1 MVAARPATRFGPQ
14 ARKYKLVSMNVQ
26 GMEGKRGSA
35 TAAKGSA
42 IIETIAQQL
51 RSRAKDAPVA
61 YALQETWM
69 TAPPG
74 KVWWM
79 KEHIGCLF
87 LYSGETTM
95 PAMGRQGRGVA
106 LVLGPQM
113 AKAWRA
119 SGGTVL
125 SCGPRHLLIEF
136 RLHGR
141 QWILGSVYGPDG
153 DSKAAQASRE
163 LLFATLGGAVGG
175 TADKRVLLIGID
187 ANISVGPGTWRRRQ
201 PSARSVGG
209 LR

>member
-1 MVAARPATRFGPQ
+1 MYAVLAALT
-14 ARKYKLVSMNVQ
+14 
-26 GMEGKRGSA
+26 GSL
-35 TAAKGSA
+35 TPH
-42 IIETIAQQL
+42 
-51 RSRAKDAPVA
+51 R
-61 YALQETWM
+61 
-69 TAPPG
+69 
-74 KVWWM
+74 
-79 KEHIGCLF
+79 
-87 LYSGETTM
+87 

-187 ANISVGPGTWRRRQ
+187 ANISVGPDVS
-201 PSARSVGG
+201 SAATPGPNI
-209 LR
+209 L